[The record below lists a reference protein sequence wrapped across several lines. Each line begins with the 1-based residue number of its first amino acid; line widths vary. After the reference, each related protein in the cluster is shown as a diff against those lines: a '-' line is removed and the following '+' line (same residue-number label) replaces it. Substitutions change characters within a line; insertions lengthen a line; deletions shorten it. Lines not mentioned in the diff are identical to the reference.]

1 MCARRSAENP
11 SLSREHGAVA
21 RRRRLEASSS
31 PSASPLPLAGA
42 SGGGAPPIAAMVI
55 GGDAAVAVLM
65 VALVFLYLCKKRTAG
80 SQSSVALH
88 AVGLTASGKGKGM
101 ERGGGAP
108 VPKGPTTTRKGT
120 QILVKLTETPMG
132 KRGQSKSPQST
143 LLPRAPPQIIF
154 ILASLASAA
163 NANSYPF
170 AAKASLETAVQMWV
184 NDQTTALSTYGPI
197 SGWVVSSITD
207 MRELFSGLQ
216 TFNED
221 VSSWDT
227 SSVTNMLYMFRVR
240 HRACVMAPVSGRTL
254 RACCVHRH
262 RLPTPAASCPACHPF
277 LEPRCDS
284 AGRVSVQPAGE
295 LRHVPRHGH
304 GQNV

>member
-21 RRRRLEASSS
+21 QRRRLEASSS
-31 PSASPLPLAGA
+31 PPASPLPLAGA
-42 SGGGAPPIAAMVI
+42 SGCGAPPIAAMVI

-132 KRGQSKSPQST
+132 KRGQSKSPRST

-170 AAKASLETAVQMWV
+170 ATQASLETAVQMWV
-184 NDQTTALSTYGPI
+184 NDQATALSTYGPP
-197 SGWVVSSITD
+197 SVWVVSSITD
-207 MRELFSGLQ
+207 MGTLFSGLN

-221 VSSWDT
+221 ISSWDT
-227 SSVTNMLYMFRVR
+227 SGVTSMYWMFKVCPPRVPWPQDPR
-240 HRACVMAPVSGRTL
+240 CTL
-254 RACCVHRH
+254 RAPPPPPRPPAP
-262 RLPTPAASCPACHPF
+262 RLACRPPCAF
-277 LEPRCDS
+277 
-284 AGRVSVQPAGE
+284 V
-295 LRHVPRHGH
+295 
-304 GQNV
+304 